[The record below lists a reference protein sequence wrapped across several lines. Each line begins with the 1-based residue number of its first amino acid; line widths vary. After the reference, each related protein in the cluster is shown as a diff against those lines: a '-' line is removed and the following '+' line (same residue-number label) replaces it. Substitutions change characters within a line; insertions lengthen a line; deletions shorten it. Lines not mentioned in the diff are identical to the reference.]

1 MIGKNQLMK
10 PLQIFQKNNKR
21 SILFKENDKKYFVVV
36 TNDMGHSFVSNFENY
51 ELALIYAENY
61 IT

>member
-1 MIGKNQLMK
+1 MK
-10 PLQIFQKNNKR
+10 PLQIFQTSTKR

-51 ELALIYAENY
+51 EMALQYAETY
-61 IT
+61 IK